1 MPNLTL
7 HLDATLLKAAKVYA
21 AQHDTSISELV
32 RRHLT
37 QLVGGASNEIAAL
50 LAANKR
56 RIEAL
61 AGKRGLRNL
70 RVFGSVARGEADE
83 ASDVDLLV
91 EPSKGT
97 SLVDLIG
104 FQRELQELLG
114 RKVDVVTP
122 AGLPPEIRSRA
133 LAEATPL

>member
-7 HLDATLLKAAKVYA
+7 QLDQALLKAAKVYA
-21 AQHDTSISELV
+21 ARHDTSISELV

-37 QLVGGASNEIAAL
+37 ELTRATNNEIAAQ
-50 LAANKR
+50 LAAKKA
-56 RIEAL
+56 RIQAL
-61 AGKRGLRNL
+61 AKKRGLHNL

-91 EPSKGT
+91 DAYKGT
-97 SLVDLIG
+97 SLIDLIG
-104 FQRELQELLG
+104 FQRELTELLG

>member
-7 HLDATLLKAAKVYA
+7 HLDQALLKAAKVYA

-32 RRHLT
+32 RQHLS
-37 QLVGGASNEIAAL
+37 QLTGGANNEIAAL
-50 LAANKR
+50 LAANKQ

-61 AGKRGLRNL
+61 ARKRGLRNL
-70 RVFGSVARGEADE
+70 RVFGSVARGEADD
-83 ASDVDLLV
+83 ASDVDLLA

-122 AGLPPEIRSRA
+122 AGLPPEVRRRA

>member
-1 MPNLTL
+1 MRNLTIQ
-7 HLDATLLKAAKVYA
+7 LDESLIKTAKVYA
-21 AQHDTSISELV
+21 AQHDTSISEIV

-37 QLVGGASNEIAAL
+37 ELTKATSAGIAAL
-50 LAANKR
+50 LAARKP

-61 AGKRGLRNL
+61 AKKRGLHNL
-70 RVFGSVARGEADE
+70 RIFGSVARGEADD

-91 EPSKGT
+91 DASKGT
-97 SLVDLIG
+97 SLIDLIG

-122 AGLPPEIRSRA
+122 AGLPPEIRARA

>member
-7 HLDATLLKAAKVYA
+7 QLDPALLKAAKVYA
-21 AQHDTSISELV
+21 ARHETSISELV
-32 RRHLT
+32 RRHLSELT
-37 QLVGGASNEIAAL
+37 RATANEIASQ
-50 LAANKR
+50 LAAKKP

-61 AGKRGLRNL
+61 AKKRGLRNL
-70 RVFGSVARGEADE
+70 RVFGSVARGDADD
-83 ASDVDLLV
+83 ASDIDLLV
-91 EPSKGT
+91 DAEKGT
-97 SLVDLIG
+97 SLLDLIG

>member
-7 HLDATLLKAAKVYA
+7 HLEQALLKAAKVYA
-21 AQHDTSISELV
+21 AQHDTSISEIV
-32 RRHLT
+32 RRHLSELT
-37 QLVGGASNEIAAL
+37 GGASNEIAAL
-50 LAANKR
+50 LVANR
-56 RIEAL
+56 LRIEAL
-61 AGKRGLRNL
+61 AKKRGIRNL
-70 RVFGSVARGEADE
+70 RVFGSVARGEADD

-91 EPSKGT
+91 EASKGT

-104 FQRELQELLG
+104 FQREVQELLG

-122 AGLPPEIRSRA
+122 SGLPPEIRSRA

>member
-7 HLDATLLKAAKVYA
+7 HLDQALLKAAKVYA

-32 RRHLT
+32 RQHLS
-37 QLVGGASNEIAAL
+37 QLTGGANNEIAAL
-50 LAANKR
+50 LAANKQ
-56 RIEAL
+56 RIETL
-61 AGKRGLRNL
+61 AKKRGLRNL
-70 RVFGSVARGEADE
+70 RVFGSVARGEADD
-83 ASDVDLLV
+83 ASDVDLLA

-122 AGLPPEIRSRA
+122 AGLPPEVRRRA

>member
-7 HLDATLLKAAKVYA
+7 HLDQALLKAAKVYA

-32 RRHLT
+32 RQHLS
-37 QLVGGASNEIAAL
+37 QLTGGASNEIAAL
-50 LAANKR
+50 LAANR
-56 RIEAL
+56 QRIETL
-61 AGKRGLRNL
+61 AKKRGLRNL
-70 RVFGSVARGEADE
+70 RVFGSVARGEADD
-83 ASDVDLLV
+83 ASDVDLLA

-122 AGLPPEIRSRA
+122 AGLPPEVRRRA

>member
-7 HLDATLLKAAKVYA
+7 HLDQALLKAAKVYA

-32 RRHLT
+32 RQHLS
-37 QLVGGASNEIAAL
+37 QLTGGANNEIAAL
-50 LAANKR
+50 LAANR
-56 RIEAL
+56 QRIETL
-61 AGKRGLRNL
+61 AKKRGLRNL
-70 RVFGSVARGEADE
+70 RVFGSVARGEADD
-83 ASDVDLLV
+83 ASDVDLLA

-122 AGLPPEIRSRA
+122 AGLPPEVRRRA